1 MLNPETSFNRRF
13 VDRVAKSPWL
23 KPLSD
28 AIQPVV
34 RTMIE
39 AGGPAVAN
47 ALHGTWLGHPLHPL
61 LTDIPTG
68 AWTVTAVCDALE
80 MFGNT
85 TLASGADAALIVGL
99 LGASGAAVTG
109 YADWSD
115 TAEEPKTL
123 GTAHALLNG
132 AATGAYIAS
141 LAARRA
147 GNRGAGIALAF
158 AGYGTMSLAAY
169 LGGELSFGMQLG
181 IKHTAIPIVP
191 EDEFVPVIDEDKL
204 QRDAMVRADLAG
216 VPLLL
221 LRTEDGIFAIGAA
234 CSHRGAPLDEGKL
247 EGACVRCPWHG
258 SLFAFSDGRALA
270 GPASFPQPQFET
282 RINAGRIEVRP
293 LRV

>member
-1 MLNPETSFNRRF
+1 VLNPETSFNRRI
-13 VDRVAKSPWL
+13 VDRVAKSRWL
-23 KPLSD
+23 KPISNVV
-28 AIQPVV
+28 QPVV
-34 RTMIE
+34 RTLLE
-39 AGGPAVAN
+39 AGGPGVAN
-47 ALHGTWLGHPLHPL
+47 VLHGTWLGHPLHPL

-68 AWTVTAVCDALE
+68 AWTVTAVCDALAIC
-80 MFGNT
+80 GNT
-85 TLASGADAALIVGL
+85 TLANGADAALIVGL
-99 LGASGAAVTG
+99 LGASGAALTG
-109 YADWSD
+109 YADWAD

-181 IKHTAIPIVP
+181 IKHTAVPIVP
-191 EDEFVPVIDEDKL
+191 GDEFVPVIDEDKL
-204 QRDAMVRADLAG
+204 HHGTMVRADLAG

-221 LRTEDGIFAIGAA
+221 LRTDDGIFAIGAA

-258 SLFAFSDGRALA
+258 SLFAFADGRPLQ